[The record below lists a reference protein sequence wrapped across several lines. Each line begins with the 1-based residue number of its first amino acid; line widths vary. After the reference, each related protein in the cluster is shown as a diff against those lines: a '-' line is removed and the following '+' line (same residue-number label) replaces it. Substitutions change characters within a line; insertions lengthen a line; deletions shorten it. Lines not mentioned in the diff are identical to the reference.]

1 MCGALLDGRPEVKI
15 IPMTHRQPLRIL
27 LCFLGCLLP
36 RMVLAT
42 DYFITP
48 AGDDDAAGSSPEAA
62 WRTIA
67 RVNRGGFRP
76 GDRILFQANQ
86 SFRGNLRLG
95 QNSGGQTNAP
105 VIISSFGGGQAKLLA
120 GRETG
125 ITIES
130 AGWITI
136 SNLTV
141 LGDGATNNNG
151 YGILFDNRLDEFRR
165 LEHVRLEKVEVSGF
179 GIFGVLIS
187 GKQAGFNH
195 VRVVDCE
202 LHDNLQGGME
212 IAGRLPWDSPLY
224 AHTDVEVTR
233 CRAHHNSG
241 DPNYDKNH
249 SGSGMVLYEV
259 DGGLIE
265 ECSAWANGQL
275 CEHANGGVGIWSCA
289 CRGVVIQH
297 CESYG
302 NRTRGG
308 DGGGFDL
315 DGGSIDCVL
324 QYNYSHDNDG
334 PGLMVYTYAYASRA
348 DRGCIVRFNVS
359 DNDSRRS
366 RSYAGLW
373 VRSDGNAIT
382 GLKVYNNTVRMGPWS
397 NQAAYVHG
405 NGIEAEFRNN
415 LLIGCGG
422 AAPLVVEQPQAKLR
436 FVNNLY
442 WAGDAPFKI
451 QWGDQAYVDLA
462 GWRQA
467 TGQETLDGKKLGVIA
482 DPQLP
487 GESIRT
493 RGGTGDWR
501 QRLAAYKPLRES
513 AILSQGI
520 AVGPEVSEAE
530 DCFDILGGVLTDKRW
545 PLGAVG
551 VGSL

>member
-1 MCGALLDGRPEVKI
+1 MR
-15 IPMTHRQPLRIL
+15 
-27 LCFLGCLLP
+27 
-36 RMVLAT
+36 VLSDQVT
-42 DYFITP
+42 TF
-48 AGDDDAAGSSPEAA
+48 
-62 WRTIA
+62 
-67 RVNRGGFRP
+67 F
-76 GDRILFQANQ
+76 FQANQ
-86 SFRGNLRLG
+86 SFHGNLRLG
-95 QNSGGQTNAP
+95 PDSAGHTNAP

-125 ITIES
+125 IAIES
-130 AGWITI
+130 AGWVTI

-141 LGDGATNNNG
+141 LGAGSTNNLG

-165 LEHVRLEKVEVSGF
+165 LEHVRIENVDVSGF

-195 VRVVDCE
+195 VRVVDCD
-202 LHDNLQGGME
+202 LHDNLRGGME

-241 DPNYDKNH
+241 DPHYDKNH

-259 DGGLIE
+259 DGGLFE
-265 ECSAWANGQL
+265 GCSAWANGQL
-275 CEHANGGVGIWSCA
+275 CQHANGGVGIWSCA

-297 CESYG
+297 CESFG

-334 PGLMVYTYAYASRA
+334 PGLMVYTYPYASHA
-348 DRGCIVRFNVS
+348 DKGCIVRFNVS

-373 VRSDGNAIT
+373 VRSDGNGIS

-397 NQAAYVHG
+397 NQAAYVDG
-405 NGIEAEFRNN
+405 NGVEAEFRNN
-415 LLIGCGG
+415 ILIGCGG
-422 AAPLVVEQPQAKLR
+422 AAPLVAEHPQGKLQ
-436 FVNNLY
+436 FMNNLY
-442 WAGDAPFKI
+442 WASDAPFKI
-451 QWGDQAYVDLA
+451 QWGDRAYTDLP

-467 TGQETLDGKKLGVIA
+467 TGQESCDGKTLGLIA

-487 GESIRT
+487 GESIQT
-493 RGGTGDWR
+493 PGGNGDWQ

-520 AVGPEVSEAE
+520 AVHPEVPKAK
-530 DCFDILGGVLTDKRW
+530 DCSDILGGVLTVNRW
-545 PLGAVG
+545 PLGAIG
-551 VGSL
+551 LGSM

>member
-1 MCGALLDGRPEVKI
+1 
-15 IPMTHRQPLRIL
+15 MTHRKPLPIL
-27 LCFLGCLLP
+27 LCLLGCFLS

-42 DYFITP
+42 DYFVTLS
-48 AGDDDAAGSSPEAA
+48 GDDHAAGTSPAAA

-67 RVNRGGFRP
+67 RVNTSAFRS
-76 GDRILFQANQ
+76 GDHILFQASQ
-86 SFRGNLRLG
+86 SFHGNLRLG
-95 QNSGGQTNAP
+95 QNSAGQTNAP
-105 VIISSFGGGQAKLLA
+105 VVISSFGGGQAKLLA

-130 AGWITI
+130 AGWVTI

-141 LGDGATNNNG
+141 LGDGSTNNLG
-151 YGILFDNRLDEFRR
+151 YGILSDNRLDDFRR
-165 LEHVRLEKVEVSGF
+165 LEHVRIENVEVSGF
-179 GIFGVLIS
+179 GIFGILIS

-195 VRVVDCE
+195 VRVVGCD
-202 LHDNLQGGME
+202 LHDNLRGGME

-224 AHTDVEVTR
+224 AHADVEVTR

-241 DPNYDKNH
+241 DPHYDKNH
-249 SGSGMVLYEV
+249 SGSGMVLYQV
-259 DGGLIE
+259 DGGLFE

-297 CESYG
+297 CESFG

-334 PGLMVYTYAYASRA
+334 PGLMVYTYPYASHA
-348 DRGCIVRFNVS
+348 DKGCIVRFNVS

-373 VRSDGNAIT
+373 VRSDGNGIT
-382 GLKVYNNTVRMGPWS
+382 GLKVYNNTVRTGPWS
-397 NQAAYVHG
+397 NQAAYVDG
-405 NGIEAEFRNN
+405 SGVEAEFRNN
-415 LLIGCGG
+415 ILIGCGG
-422 AAPLVVEQPQAKLR
+422 AATLVVEHPQAKLR

-451 QWGDQAYVDLA
+451 QWGDQAYTDLA

-467 TGQETLDGKKLGVIA
+467 TGQESLDGKLLGVIA
-482 DPQLP
+482 DPQLA
-487 GESIRT
+487 GESIKT
-493 RGGTGDWR
+493 PGSNGDWR
-501 QRLAAYKPLRES
+501 QRLAAYKPVRES
-513 AILSQGI
+513 AILTQGI
-520 AVGPEVSEAE
+520 PVGPEVSKAKN
-530 DCFDILGGVLTDKRW
+530 CSDILGGVLTINRW

-551 VGSL
+551 VGSM